1 MSDLSKQGSE
11 LPAEQRA
18 IRAKCF
24 HPSGTFVDFKKEEI
38 EQTIPRRFE
47 KIVQLIEES
56 SSTGADRWKNEKT
69 IRFTK
74 LL

>member
-47 KIVQLIEES
+47 KIVQLIEEN
-56 SSTGADRWKNEKT
+56 R
-69 IRFTK
+69 
-74 LL
+74 